1 MMTRRDSLRALG
13 AFALMAAGIGAADEA
28 DAAQKKRK
36 GVTKKA
42 TPKKAPPKRAAAP
55 AYLPEVSSIV
65 VLVQAEG
72 FKILSADE
80 PHARRTP
87 ASVTK
92 LMTLCLM
99 FEALDNGT
107 LKLED
112 KITMS
117 HGRPGGGILGLAP
130 GRKISVADAILAI
143 AVKSANDV
151 ALSVAEHM
159 AGSESAFAGRMNA
172 KAAAIGMRNSHFV
185 NAHGMRDPDQ
195 YSTAYDLALLSY
207 HLLTVHAQHYHYF
220 STGSFIF
227 NGVTHRNH
235 NGLMREYESMDG
247 LKTGM
252 TNHGW
257 QLAASVERVRPADPE
272 NNRPATVQRLIGV
285 FLGGQNKEQRNHCLG
300 YLLDQG
306 FITEGHKLGTSR
318 FRYSPMA
325 CTSLRNKPGP
335 M

>member
-1 MMTRRDSLRALG
+1 MTTRRENLRALG
-13 AFALMAAGIGAADEA
+13 AFALMAAGIGYADEA
-28 DAAQKKRK
+28 DARKKNS
-36 GVTKKA
+36 
-42 TPKKAPPKRAAAP
+42 PSSKKAPPKKVTPKRQTSP
-55 AYLPEVSSIV
+55 AYLPDVSSIV
-65 VLVQAEG
+65 VLAQAEG

-87 ASVTK
+87 ASITK

-107 LKLED
+107 LKLDD

-117 HGRPGGGILGLAP
+117 SGRPGGGVLGLAA
-130 GRKISVADAILAI
+130 GRKISVSDAILAI

-151 ALSVAEHM
+151 SLSVAEHM
-159 AGSESAFAGRMNA
+159 AGTEEAFAERMND
-172 KAAAIGMRNSHFV
+172 KAAAIGMRNSHFA
-185 NAHGMRDPDQ
+185 NAHGMRHPDQ
-195 YSTAYDLALLSY
+195 YSTAYDLATLSY

-227 NGVTHRNH
+227 NGITHRNH
-235 NGLMREYESMDG
+235 NGLMHEYEGMDG

-257 QLAASVERVRPADPE
+257 QLAASAERVRPADPE
-272 NNRPATVQRLIGV
+272 NNKPAIVQRLIGV
-285 FLGGQNKEQRNHCLG
+285 FLGGQSKEQRNQCLG

-306 FITEGHKLGTSR
+306 FITEGHQLGTSR

-325 CTSLRNKPGP
+325 CTSTRNKPSP